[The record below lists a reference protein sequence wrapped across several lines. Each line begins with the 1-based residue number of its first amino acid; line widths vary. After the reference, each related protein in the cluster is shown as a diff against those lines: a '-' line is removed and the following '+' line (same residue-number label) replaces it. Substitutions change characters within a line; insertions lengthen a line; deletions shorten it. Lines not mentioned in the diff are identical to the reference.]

1 MGNVERK
8 LIEDFGDW
16 RTKNKRSETSKEELK
31 KDVGDFMEEKFQ
43 IKPNQTGGK
52 QEINILD
59 ILDTMISPNVEAS
72 FSANSIREN
81 EIACKQLTEMTG
93 DNAGCKFFC
102 PDTRFKVFGSRCY
115 HVSTELATGQ
125 IGDERCSSMG
135 SRLATV
141 SSAEEQAYVWQ
152 QSGGAH
158 HVWIGL
164 FRRNNV
170 FEWLA
175 DMSEPVVYTNWRTG
189 DPNGNGDCVL
199 QEKDWNGQWDDY
211 DCHGL
216 DSKYACSKPAELCD
230 PEGMVEYALQ
240 RRTCIGQNTTS
251 DQNQE
256 MASKTP
262 AIDLFLNPEKEEE
275 KKRIIREKK
284 DIAKN
289 YFKGS
294 NMPTLYPELFRI
306 LWEST
311 LPCFKEENEEEHMLL
326 SCELAGVEVNCSS
339 IFTRVPTDTG
349 MCCALNV
356 DDSLRD
362 STYTMLVKEMQG
374 DKTVQKVSS
383 QEGASNGVRL
393 IVDLHS
399 NTVSFGTTNQQHSA
413 FKMFIG
419 EPAQFPMMLD
429 NSLPLQPGRTHSVDL
444 KATVVSTNGIREIE
458 PEARGCFFTD
468 ESNLEFYKGYTFS
481 NCRLECSILAAE
493 KKYKC
498 IPWHL
503 PKVGFV

>member
-1 MGNVERK
+1 MMVKWNGFWNDRECAA
-8 LIEDFGDW
+8 
-16 RTKNKRSETSKEELK
+16 
-31 KDVGDFMEEKFQ
+31 
-43 IKPNQTGGK
+43 GGK
-52 QEINILD
+52 
-59 ILDTMISPNVEAS
+59 
-72 FSANSIREN
+72 R
-81 EIACKQLTEMTG
+81 
-93 DNAGCKFFC
+93 
-102 PDTRFKVFGSRCY
+102 
-115 HVSTELATGQ
+115 
-125 IGDERCSSMG
+125 
-135 SRLATV
+135 
-141 SSAEEQAYVWQ
+141 
-152 QSGGAH
+152 
-158 HVWIGL
+158 
-164 FRRNNV
+164 
-170 FEWLA
+170 
-175 DMSEPVVYTNWRTG
+175 
-189 DPNGNGDCVL
+189 
-199 QEKDWNGQWDDY
+199 
-211 DCHGL
+211 
-216 DSKYACSKPAELCD
+216 YACSKAAEEC
-230 PEGMVEYALQ
+230 ESKEMMEYALQ
-240 RRTCIGQNTTS
+240 KRTCIGQNTTS
-251 DQNQE
+251 DQTQE

-262 AIDLFLNPEKEEE
+262 AIDLFLNPAKEEE

-374 DKTVQKVSS
+374 IKTVQKVSS
-383 QEGASNGVRL
+383 QEGASNGLRL

-413 FKMFIG
+413 FKLFIG

-493 KKYKC
+493 KMHKC
-498 IPWHL
+498 VPWHL

>member
-1 MGNVERK
+1 MKVR
-8 LIEDFGDW
+8 F
-16 RTKNKRSETSKEELK
+16 R
-31 KDVGDFMEEKFQ
+31 Q
-43 IKPNQTGGK
+43 
-52 QEINILD
+52 
-59 ILDTMISPNVEAS
+59 
-72 FSANSIREN
+72 NSI
-81 EIACKQLTEMTG
+81 L
-93 DNAGCKFFC
+93 
-102 PDTRFKVFGSRCY
+102 SL
-115 HVSTELATGQ
+115 STPQ
-125 IGDERCSSMG
+125 DPS
-135 SRLATV
+135 
-141 SSAEEQAYVWQ
+141 
-152 QSGGAH
+152 
-158 HVWIGL
+158 VWIGL
-164 FRRNNV
+164 FKRGETW
-170 FEWLA
+170 EWLG
-175 DMSEPVVYTNWRTG
+175 SSTPVVYDNFRGTQPDSTG
-189 DPNGNGDCVL
+189 NCV
-199 QEKDWNGQWDDY
+199 EMMVKWNGFWNDRE
-211 DCHGL
+211 CAAGG
-216 DSKYACSKPAELCD
+216 KRYACSKAAEEC
-230 PEGMVEYALQ
+230 ESKEMMEYALQ
-240 RRTCIGQNTTS
+240 KRTCIGQNTTS
-251 DQNQE
+251 DQTQE

-262 AIDLFLNPEKEEE
+262 AIDIFLNPAKEEE

-284 DIAKN
+284 DIAKI

-374 DKTVQKVSS
+374 DKTVQKVRS
-383 QEGASNGVRL
+383 QEGASNGLRL

-413 FKMFIG
+413 FKLFIG
-419 EPAQFPMMLD
+419 EPAQFPMILD

-444 KATVVSTNGIREIE
+444 KATVVSTNGIRGIE

-481 NCRLECSILAAE
+481 NCRLECSILDAE
-493 KKYKC
+493 KMHKC
-498 IPWHL
+498 VPWHL

>member
-1 MGNVERK
+1 MKVR
-8 LIEDFGDW
+8 F
-16 RTKNKRSETSKEELK
+16 R
-31 KDVGDFMEEKFQ
+31 Q
-43 IKPNQTGGK
+43 
-52 QEINILD
+52 
-59 ILDTMISPNVEAS
+59 
-72 FSANSIREN
+72 NSI
-81 EIACKQLTEMTG
+81 L
-93 DNAGCKFFC
+93 
-102 PDTRFKVFGSRCY
+102 SL
-115 HVSTELATGQ
+115 STPQ
-125 IGDERCSSMG
+125 DPS
-135 SRLATV
+135 
-141 SSAEEQAYVWQ
+141 
-152 QSGGAH
+152 
-158 HVWIGL
+158 VWIGL
-164 FRRNNV
+164 FKRGETW
-170 FEWLA
+170 EWLG
-175 DMSEPVVYTNWRTG
+175 SSTPVVYDNFRGTQPDSTG
-189 DPNGNGDCVL
+189 NCV
-199 QEKDWNGQWDDY
+199 EMMVKWNGFWNDRE
-211 DCHGL
+211 CAAGG
-216 DSKYACSKPAELCD
+216 KRYACSKAAEEC
-230 PEGMVEYALQ
+230 ESKEMMEYALQ
-240 RRTCIGQNTTS
+240 KRTCIGQNTTS
-251 DQNQE
+251 DQTQE

-262 AIDLFLNPEKEEE
+262 AIDIFLNPEREEE
-275 KKRIIREKK
+275 KNTIIREKK
-284 DIAKN
+284 DIAKI

-311 LPCFKEENEEEHMLL
+311 LPCFKGENEEEHMLL

-374 DKTVQKVSS
+374 DKIVQKVSS
-383 QEGASNGVRL
+383 QEGASNGLRL

-399 NTVSFGTTNQQHSA
+399 NTVSFGTTNQQHTA
-413 FKMFIG
+413 FKLFIG

-481 NCRLECSILAAE
+481 NCRLECSILEAE
-493 KKYKC
+493 EKYKC